1 MIELTNV
8 TKRFGQKV
16 AVNGVSFEVQ
26 KGEIVGFLGPNG
38 AGKTTTMRV
47 ITGFFPPTEGTVKV
61 AGIDVVGDPVHSK
74 EKIGYMPENVPLYKE
89 LQVYEYLRF
98 IAEIKGV
105 PKDQIEARINK
116 AMEEAGAADIRNM
129 IIGKL
134 SKGYRQRVG
143 LAQAILNDP
152 EVLILDEPTVGLDP
166 KQIKEIRNLIKKMK
180 GERTII
186 LSTHILPE
194 VNMTCDRVIVI
205 NEGQIVAQ
213 DKVENLTKTFQ
224 KSGRIYVQVE
234 APKAQFEQEI
244 EKIRGVTKVTEAE
257 KIEEGAYAFN
267 IDTEEGADLRKE
279 VVNKI
284 VKKDWGLLELKKV
297 DLTLEEVFLKLV
309 TKEVM

>member
-1 MIELTNV
+1 MIELQNV
-8 TKRFGQKV
+8 IKRFGTKT
-16 AVNGVSFEVQ
+16 AVNDVSFEVR

-38 AGKTTTMRV
+38 AGKTTTMRI
-47 ITGFFPPTEGTVKV
+47 ITGFFPPTEGKVKV
-61 AGIDVVGDPVHSK
+61 AGNDVVNEPVKAK

-89 LQVYEYLRF
+89 LQVEEYLKF

-105 PKDQIEARINK
+105 QKDMVATRVTK
-116 AMEEAGAADIRNM
+116 AMEESGTANVRKM

-166 KQIKEIRNLIKKMK
+166 KQIKEIRNLIKNMK

-213 DKVENLTKTFQ
+213 DRVENLTKTFQ

-244 EKIRGVTKVTEAE
+244 EKINGVTSITEAE
-257 KIEEGAYAFN
+257 KLESGVYSYN

-279 VVNKI
+279 IVNRI

-309 TKEVM
+309 TKEVI